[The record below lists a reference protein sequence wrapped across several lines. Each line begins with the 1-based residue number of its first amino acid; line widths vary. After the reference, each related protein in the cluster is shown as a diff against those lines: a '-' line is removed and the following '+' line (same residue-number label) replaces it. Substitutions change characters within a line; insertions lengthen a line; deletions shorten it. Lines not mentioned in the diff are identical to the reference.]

1 MKWKEVLVIVCGD
14 GMKVVC
20 ANNKSVS
27 VWGFGGG
34 IKFPY
39 SSRLTVR

>member
-14 GMKVVC
+14 DMNVAC

-27 VWGFGGG
+27 VWGFGCG
-34 IKFPY
+34 I
-39 SSRLTVR
+39 